1 MHFSQPDDA
10 GYTKPMGTL
19 SFELKNQLSELDK
32 LCDHLRQFCQD
43 CGVSKRQTFE
53 INLALDELFTNI
65 ISHGFEDDA
74 EHHVNVTCKNE
85 DGVLK
90 ITIEDDGIPFNP
102 AAAPHP
108 NLKCAFKDREIGG
121 LGIHLIRSYMDCIEY
136 SRRGGKNILILT
148 KTL

>member
-1 MHFSQPDDA
+1 MGKSNNPDRK
-10 GYTKPMGTL
+10 KPMGSI
-19 SFELKNQLSELDK
+19 SFVLKNHLSELDA
-32 LCDHLRQFCQD
+32 LCEHLTGFCHS

-65 ISHGFEDDA
+65 INHGFTDGDEHEVHVTCVNEDDA
-74 EHHVNVTCKNE
+74 
-85 DGVLK
+85 LK

-121 LGIHLIRSYMDCIEY
+121 LGIHLIRSYMDHIDY
-136 SRRGGKNILILT
+136 RRKGGKNVLVLT
-148 KTL
+148 KVL

>member
-1 MHFSQPDDA
+1 
-10 GYTKPMGTL
+10 MGTT
-19 SFELKNQLSELDK
+19 SFVLKNRLSELDT
-32 LCDHLRQFCQD
+32 LCDHLRQFCQAY
-43 CGVSKRQTFE
+43 GVSKRQTFE

-65 ISHGFEDDA
+65 ISHGFEDQE
-74 EHHVNVTCKNE
+74 EHHVHVTCTSQ

-102 AAAPHP
+102 TAAPHP

-121 LGIHLIRSYMDCIEY
+121 LGIHLIRSYMDHIEY
-136 SRRGGKNILILT
+136 NRRGGKNVLVLT

>member
-1 MHFSQPDDA
+1 
-10 GYTKPMGTL
+10 MGSI
-19 SFELKNQLSELDK
+19 SFALKNDLTELDA
-32 LCDHLRQFCQD
+32 LCEHLSAFCQS

-65 ISHGFEDDA
+65 ISHGFKDGD
-74 EHHVNVTCKNE
+74 EHHVHINCVNE
-85 DGVLK
+85 YGVLK

-102 AAAPHP
+102 TDAPHP

-136 SRRGGKNILILT
+136 SRQKGKNVLTLT
-148 KTL
+148 KSI

>member
-1 MHFSQPDDA
+1 
-10 GYTKPMGTL
+10 MGTT
-19 SFELKNQLSELDK
+19 SFVLKNHLSELDT
-32 LCDHLRQFCQD
+32 LCDHLRQFCRD
-43 CGVSKRQTFE
+43 CGVTKRQTFE

-65 ISHGFEDDA
+65 ISHGFEDQE
-74 EHHVNVTCKNE
+74 EHHVRVTCTSQ

-102 AAAPHP
+102 TAAPHP

-121 LGIHLIRSYMDCIEY
+121 LGIHLIRSYMDRIEY
-136 SRRGGKNILILT
+136 NRRGGKNILVLT

>member
-1 MHFSQPDDA
+1 
-10 GYTKPMGTL
+10 MGTL
-19 SFELKNQLSELDK
+19 SFELKNRLSELDK

-65 ISHGFEDDA
+65 ISHGFEDNE
-74 EHHVNVTCKNE
+74 EHDVNVTCQKK

-102 AAAPHP
+102 IAAPHP
-108 NLKCAFKDREIGG
+108 NLKCAFKDREVGG
-121 LGIHLIRSYMDCIEY
+121 LGIHLIRSYMDHIEY
-136 SRRGGKNILILT
+136 SRRGGKNILVLT
-148 KTL
+148 KMI